1 MVLNHRYKARL
12 QFKIV
17 LRYRWPNDRWS
28 IALSDGCVIILQ
40 LSCSL
45 GCSSGYFLVCI
56 CVLVVRSGS
65 FLASRYLNPLLS
77 SNVPK
82 GSFNLRV
89 KGQWFTRCRG
99 FQISI
104 TNFCFFF
111 VFVFVFFFL
120 NYGLY
125 PTMKGVATKL

>member
-1 MVLNHRYKARL
+1 MVLNHRYEARF

-28 IALSDGCVIILQ
+28 IALSNGYVIILQ
-40 LSCSL
+40 LSRSL
-45 GCSSGYFLVCI
+45 GCSSRPLFVCS
-56 CVLVVRSGS
+56 CLLGVRPGS
-65 FLASRYLNPLLS
+65 FLASRHLNPLLS

-99 FQISI
+99 VQISI
-104 TNFCFFF
+104 PNFCFVFDF
-111 VFVFVFFFL
+111 VYIYFL
-120 NYGLY
+120 YYGLY
-125 PTMKGVATKL
+125 S